1 MNNWFKREEL
11 AYICMKPPIMTKYTT
26 AKNIVVYADD
36 DPDDIELV
44 EDAFRQFANNVELI
58 TFNDGSQALS
68 YLKTISEADAVPC
81 LVILDI
87 NMPVLNGKETLIRL
101 RQLEKFTDVPVVLFT
116 TSSMPLDKSFAGHY
130 KAGFITKPL
139 GYEQM
144 EMITKEFIDHCS
156 EETQKKLRR
165 MG

>member
-1 MNNWFKREEL
+1 
-11 AYICMKPPIMTKYTT
+11 MTKYTT

-44 EDAFRQFANNVELI
+44 EDAFRRYANNVEVV
-58 TFNDGSQALS
+58 TFPDGSQALS
-68 YLKTISEADAVPC
+68 YLRNLTDADPLPC

-87 NMPVLNGKETLIRL
+87 NMPVISGKDVLVRL
-101 RQLEKFTDVPVVLFT
+101 RQMERYEDVPVVLFT
-116 TSSMPLDKSFAGHY
+116 TSSMPVDRNFATQY

-144 EMITKEFIDHCS
+144 EMITKEFINHCT
-156 EETQKKLRR
+156 EETQKKIRR
-165 MG
+165 MGG